1 MKNLG
6 ADWAP
11 GPKVSSY
18 SALGLGLIGY
28 AFPSD
33 FPERDW
39 EIIFSTR
46 PFNRALFSFTG
57 K

>member
-1 MKNLG
+1 LLAFPNERTKNLG

-11 GPKVSSY
+11 EPKVSSY

-33 FPERDW
+33 FPERVGD
-39 EIIFSTR
+39 
-46 PFNRALFSFTG
+46 AV
-57 K
+57 